1 MNPEQIKSE
10 IDRFELSEK
19 RLLVEELWDSIATS
33 NAELTLS
40 EWQKEE
46 LNRRYKEYQK
56 GNFELHDW
64 QIVHEELQEKYKA
77 N

>member
-1 MNPEQIKSE
+1 MNEDLCGSTL
-10 IDRFELSEK
+10 DR
-19 RLLVEELWDSIATS
+19 

-40 EWQKEE
+40 DWQKEE

-56 GNFELHDW
+56 ENLDLHNW
-64 QIVHEELQEKYKA
+64 QSVHEELREKYKA